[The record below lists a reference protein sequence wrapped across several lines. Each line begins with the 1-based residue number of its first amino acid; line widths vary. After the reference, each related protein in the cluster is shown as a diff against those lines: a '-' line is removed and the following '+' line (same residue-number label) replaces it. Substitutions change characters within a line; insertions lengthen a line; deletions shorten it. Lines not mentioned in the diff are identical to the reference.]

1 MGETLRML
9 ATKPNNNA
17 STKPIANSAMS
28 EVSCNSAGIRARVP
42 EKSELRR
49 CGPRMRA
56 FDMKA
61 QQALGPALIGA
72 IGVVFGD
79 IGTSPLYAFKE
90 SLGAAGFQPGDAS
103 TVLGLLSLIFWSL
116 AIVVSVKY
124 LAVIMRAD
132 NHGEGGILS
141 LVALIQQR
149 FGTAEPWARRAVALG
164 VLGAALFYCDALITP
179 AISVLS
185 AVEGLAILDPDFER
199 AVLPVTLGVIVVLFA
214 IQRRGTARVGRLF
227 GPIMILWFVVLA
239 VLGVIEILQAPQV
252 LTAVNPW
259 YALKLFAAH
268 PGLSLVILGAVFLAV
283 TGAEALYAD
292 MGHFG
297 RRPVAMAWLVLVWPA
312 LLINYFGQG
321 ALLLQ
326 SATPIANPFYALAP
340 QALLPALVLLSTAAT
355 VIASQATI
363 SGAFSV
369 TREAVQLD
377 LLPRVRVLQTS
388 AQAHG
393 QIYVPAAN
401 LFMLIAVVLFVI
413 GFGSSSAL
421 SAAYGASVVGT
432 MLITTLLGALVA
444 GSLWNWPVWRV
455 AALFGLMLLV
465 DLAFVAGNAT
475 KIASG
480 GWVPLALAGVMFAMF
495 ITWRDGRLRLRAELE
510 ERAVP
515 IKRLP
520 ELLEPAAKVPGTAVF
535 LVSHSGFVPTA
546 LLRNLEHNK
555 VHHAQI
561 VILHVEIQRV
571 PRTDPLCRVVV
582 EELIPNVYD
591 VRARFGF
598 METPDVGEAMRNAR
612 RQGLTVFAEDS
623 SFFLGWHLVRARP
636 RPGFPGLKSRA
647 FAFLQRR
654 SAQAAEFFNMPTRGV
669 VVLATEIEL

>member
-1 MGETLRML
+1 
-9 ATKPNNNA
+9 
-17 STKPIANSAMS
+17 
-28 EVSCNSAGIRARVP
+28 
-42 EKSELRR
+42 
-49 CGPRMRA
+49 MRA
-56 FDMKA
+56 FHMKA
-61 QQALGPALIGA
+61 QQALGPAFVGA

-90 SLGAAGFQPGDAS
+90 SLAAAGFQPGDTAA
-103 TVLGLLSLIFWSL
+103 VLGLLSLIFWSL

-141 LVALIQQR
+141 LVALVQQR
-149 FGTAEPWARRAVALG
+149 FGSAEPWARRAVALG

-185 AVEGLAILDPDFER
+185 AVEGMEILNPDLER
-199 AVLPVTLGVIVVLFA
+199 AVLPVTLVIIAVLFA
-214 IQRRGTARVGRLF
+214 IQRRGTERVGRLF
-227 GPIMILWFVVLA
+227 GPIMILWFVSLA
-239 VLGVIEILQAPQV
+239 VLGAMEILRAPQV
-252 LTAVNPW
+252 LAAVNPW
-259 YALKLFAAH
+259 YALRLFGTH
-268 PGLSLVILGAVFLAV
+268 PGLSLLILGAVFLVV

-297 RRPVAMAWLVLVWPA
+297 RRPVAIAWLVLVWPA

-321 ALLLQ
+321 ALLIQ
-326 SATPIANPFYALAP
+326 STMPVANPFYALAP
-340 QALLPALVLLSTAAT
+340 QSLLPALVLLSTAAT

-388 AQAHG
+388 AVALG

-401 LFMLIAVVLFVI
+401 LFMFVAVVLFVV

-455 AALFGLMLLV
+455 ATLFGLMLLV

-480 GWVPLALAGVMFAMF
+480 GWVPLVLAGVMFAMF
-495 ITWRDGRLRLRAELE
+495 ITWRDGRQRLRAELE
-510 ERAVP
+510 ERAVS
-515 IKRLP
+515 IRKLP
-520 ELLEPAAKVPGTAVF
+520 ELLMPAAKVPGTAVF
-535 LVSHSGFVPTA
+535 LVSQSGFVPTA

-555 VHHAQI
+555 VHHDQI
-561 VILHVEIQRV
+561 VILHIEIQRI
-571 PRTDPLCRVVV
+571 PRVDPMCRVLI
-582 EELIPNVYD
+582 EELMPGVFD

-598 METPDVGEAMRNAR
+598 METPDVSEALRNAR
-612 RQGLTVFAEDS
+612 RQGLKVFSEDS

-669 VVLATEIEL
+669 VVLATDIEI

>member
-1 MGETLRML
+1 MKSSNNSGPATLG
-9 ATKPNNNA
+9 A
-17 STKPIANSAMS
+17 
-28 EVSCNSAGIRARVP
+28 VVG
-42 EKSELRR
+42 
-49 CGPRMRA
+49 
-56 FDMKA
+56 
-61 QQALGPALIGA
+61 ALG
-72 IGVVFGD
+72 VVYGD

-90 SLGAAGFQPGDAS
+90 SLSAAGFVPGDSA
-103 TVLGLLSLIFWSL
+103 VILGLLSLIFWSL
-116 AIVVSVKY
+116 ALVVSVKY

-132 NHGEGGILS
+132 NAGEGGILS
-141 LVALIQQR
+141 LVALVQQR
-149 FGTAEPWARRAVALG
+149 FGSAEAWARRAVALG

-185 AVEGLAILDPDFER
+185 AVEGMSMLDPSFER
-199 AVLPVTLGVIVVLFA
+199 AVLPVTLGIIIGLFA
-214 IQRRGTARVGRLF
+214 IQRRGTEKVGRMF
-227 GPIMILWFVVLA
+227 GPIMILWFTVLA
-239 VLGVIEILQAPQV
+239 ILGVIEIIAAPRV
-252 LTAVNPW
+252 LAAVNPW
-259 YALKLFAAH
+259 YAIKLFASH

-297 RRPVAMAWLVLVWPA
+297 KRPVRLAWLVLVWPA
-312 LLINYFGQG
+312 LLLNYFGQG

-326 SATPIANPFYALAP
+326 ASAPVGNPFYALSSP
-340 QALLPALVLLSTAAT
+340 SLLPLLVILSTVAT

-388 AQAHG
+388 DTALG

-401 LFMLIAVVLFVI
+401 LFMFVAVVLFVV

-444 GSLWNWPVWRV
+444 RYLWNWSWVQV
-455 AALFGLMLLV
+455 GTLFGLLLLV
-465 DLAFVAGNAT
+465 DLAFVAGNLT
-475 KIASG
+475 KVASG
-480 GWVPLALAGVMFAMF
+480 GWVPLALAAVMFAMF
-495 ITWRDGRLRLRAELE
+495 ITWRDGRQALRAELE
-510 ERAVP
+510 RRAVP
-515 IKRLP
+515 DSKLS
-520 ELLEPAAKVPGTAVF
+520 ELLAPTAKVPGTAVF
-535 LVSHSGFVPTA
+535 LVSQSGFVPTA
-546 LLRNLEHNK
+546 LLRNLEHNR
-555 VHHAQI
+555 VHHEQI
-561 VILHVEIQRV
+561 VILHIEIQRI
-571 PRTDPLCRVVV
+571 PRTDPLCRVTITP
-582 EELIPNVYD
+582 LQPGVYD

-598 METPDVGEAMRNAR
+598 METPDVGAALRNAR
-612 RQGLTVFAEDS
+612 RQGLTVFAEDA

-636 RPGFPGLKSRA
+636 RPGIAGLKSRA

>member
-1 MGETLRML
+1 
-9 ATKPNNNA
+9 
-17 STKPIANSAMS
+17 
-28 EVSCNSAGIRARVP
+28 
-42 EKSELRR
+42 
-49 CGPRMRA
+49 MRA
-56 FDMKA
+56 FHMKA
-61 QQALGPALIGA
+61 QQALGPAVLGA

-90 SLGAAGFQPGDAS
+90 SLAAAGFQPGDTS
-103 TVLGLLSLIFWSL
+103 MVLGLLSLIFWSL

-149 FGTAEPWARRAVALG
+149 FGSAEPWARRAVALG

-185 AVEGLAILDPDFER
+185 AVEGIEILDPNFEK
-199 AVLPVTLGVIVVLFA
+199 AVLPTTIVIIVLLFA
-214 IQRRGTARVGRLF
+214 IQRRGTERVGRLF
-227 GPIMILWFVVLA
+227 GPVMILWFAALA
-239 VLGVIEILQAPQV
+239 ALGVMEILEAPQV
-252 LTAVNPW
+252 LKAISPW

-268 PGLSLVILGAVFLAV
+268 PGLSLVVLGAVFLVV

-297 RRPVAMAWLVLVWPA
+297 RKPVALAWLALVWPA

-340 QALLPALVLLSTAAT
+340 QSVLPALVLLSTAAT

-388 AQAHG
+388 AEAHG
-393 QIYVPAAN
+393 QIYVPSAN
-401 LFMLIAVVLFVI
+401 LFMLIAVVLFVV
-413 GFGSSSAL
+413 GFGSSGAL

-432 MLITTLLGALVA
+432 MLITTLLGALIA
-444 GSLWNWPVWRV
+444 ASLWNWPVWRV
-455 AALFGLMLLV
+455 ATLFGLMLLV

-475 KIASG
+475 KIMSG
-480 GWVPLALAGVMFAMF
+480 GWVPLALAGAMFAMF
-495 ITWRDGRLRLRAELE
+495 ITWRDGRQRLRVELQ

-515 IKRLP
+515 IKKLP
-520 ELLEPAAKVPGTAVF
+520 ELLMPAAKVPGTAVF
-535 LVSHSGFVPTA
+535 LVSQSGFVPTA

-555 VHHAQI
+555 VHHSQI
-561 VILHVEIQRV
+561 VILHIEIQRI
-571 PRTDPLCRVVV
+571 PRIDPMCRVIVD
-582 EELIPNVYD
+582 ELMPGVFD

-598 METPDVGEAMRNAR
+598 METPDVSEALRNAR
-612 RQGLTVFAEDS
+612 RQGLKVFAEDS

-647 FAFLQRR
+647 FAWLQRR

>member
-1 MGETLRML
+1 
-9 ATKPNNNA
+9 
-17 STKPIANSAMS
+17 
-28 EVSCNSAGIRARVP
+28 
-42 EKSELRR
+42 
-49 CGPRMRA
+49 
-56 FDMKA
+56 
-61 QQALGPALIGA
+61 
-72 IGVVFGD
+72 
-79 IGTSPLYAFKE
+79 
-90 SLGAAGFQPGDAS
+90 
-103 TVLGLLSLIFWSL
+103 
-116 AIVVSVKY
+116 
-124 LAVIMRAD
+124 
-132 NHGEGGILS
+132 
-141 LVALIQQR
+141 
-149 FGTAEPWARRAVALG
+149 
-164 VLGAALFYCDALITP
+164 
-179 AISVLS
+179 
-185 AVEGLAILDPDFER
+185 
-199 AVLPVTLGVIVVLFA
+199 LFA
-214 IQRRGTARVGRLF
+214 IQRRGTERVGRLF

-239 VLGVIEILQAPQV
+239 VLGAIEIIHEPRV
-252 LTAVNPW
+252 LLAVNPW
-259 YALKLFAAH
+259 YALQLLASH

-297 RRPVAMAWLVLVWPA
+297 RKPVAIAWLVLVWPA

-321 ALLLQ
+321 ALLMG
-326 SATPIANPFYALAP
+326 SAAPIANPFYALAP

-369 TREAVQLD
+369 TRQAVQLD

-388 AQAHG
+388 AEAHG

-401 LFMLIAVVLFVI
+401 LFMFVAVVMFVV

-455 AALFGLMLLV
+455 ATLFGLMLLV
-465 DLAFVAGNAT
+465 DFAFVAGNAT

-480 GWVPLALAGVMFAMF
+480 GWVPLALASVMFAMF
-495 ITWRDGRLRLRAELE
+495 ITWRDGRQRLRAELQD
-510 ERAVP
+510 RAVSD
-515 IKRLP
+515 KQLP
-520 ELLEPAAKVPGTAVF
+520 ELLSKAVKVPGTAVF
-535 LVSHSGFVPTA
+535 LVSQSGFVPTA

-555 VHHAQI
+555 VHHEQI
-561 VILHVEIQRV
+561 VILHIEIQRI
-571 PRTDPLCRVVV
+571 PRTDPMCRVLV
-582 EELIPNVYD
+582 EQLIPGVYD

-598 METPDVGEAMRNAR
+598 METPDVGEALRNAR

-654 SAQAAEFFNMPTRGV
+654 SAQAAEFFRMPTRGV